1 MLWRSSVDL
10 VIKSAVLVKTEW
22 TAHYANTVHEELCLS
37 AALETVGRLFQV

>member
-22 TAHYANTVHEELCLS
+22 ITHCANTVHEELCLS